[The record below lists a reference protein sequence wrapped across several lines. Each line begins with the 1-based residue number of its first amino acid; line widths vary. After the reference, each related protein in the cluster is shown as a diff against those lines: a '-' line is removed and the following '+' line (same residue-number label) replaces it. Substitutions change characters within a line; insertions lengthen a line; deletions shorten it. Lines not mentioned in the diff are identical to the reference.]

1 MRGTVGCGPNPARTA
16 TRSAAR
22 RFPNARGRRVAL
34 SGLNGA
40 GLRGG
45 RKCRPSAPG
54 EHDRGF
60 PYIRRITAR
69 GPYPV
74 NETQVF
80 GVKMKFVSLA
90 SNPQGP
96 VWICLPHSYPY
107 PAKCFAPVSSAR
119 FMRRSCARFAP
130 GAAPSFTTWTA
141 TFPPLGSLSLP
152 WISVVLYFTPEAMAA
167 AHADAG
173 FKSSPCIQAKLT
185 NRVMASWASA
195 AVSRQSGHCS

>member
-1 MRGTVGCGPNPARTA
+1 MRGTVGCGLNPACSA
-16 TRSAAR
+16 TRGAAL
-22 RFPNARGRRVAL
+22 RFPNTRGRRVAL

-45 RKCRPSAPG
+45 RKRRPSAPG

-60 PYIRRITAR
+60 PYIPRITAR

-80 GVKMKFVSLA
+80 GVKMKFVSPA
-90 SNPQGP
+90 SNLQGP
-96 VWICLPHSYPY
+96 VWICLPHSCPY
-107 PAKCFAPVSSAR
+107 PAKRFAPAASAR
-119 FMRRSCARFAP
+119 FMRRISALFAP

-141 TFPPLGSLSLP
+141 TFPPLGILSWP
-152 WISVVLYFTPEAMAA
+152 WISVVLYFTPEAVSAA
-167 AHADAG
+167 NADAG
-173 FKSSPCIQAKLT
+173 FKSSPRIQAKIT

-195 AVSRQSGHCS
+195 AVMRQSGHRS